1 MLLLQFFI
9 TYLNWLFVFTS
20 FYSGLSPGSLR
31 RRSEEPTRI
40 AALNSSSGNN
50 RRKSNLEVPKQY
62 GLNVDKRK
70 TDVTQTKSLNVPK
83 TNSVAPYQGHN
94 E

>member
-1 MLLLQFFI
+1 M
-9 TYLNWLFVFTS
+9 YKNLF
-20 FYSGLSPGSLR
+20 GLSPGSVR

-40 AALNSSSGNN
+40 SAINSGTGNN

-70 TDVTQTKSLNVPK
+70 PEVTQTKSLNVPK
-83 TNSVAPYQGHN
+83 TNSVAPWEGSQ
-94 E
+94 

>member
-1 MLLLQFFI
+1 M
-9 TYLNWLFVFTS
+9 YKNVVAKKEEKPNNVS
-20 FYSGLSPGSLR
+20 RESSGLSPGSLR

-62 GLNVDKRK
+62 GSNVDKRK